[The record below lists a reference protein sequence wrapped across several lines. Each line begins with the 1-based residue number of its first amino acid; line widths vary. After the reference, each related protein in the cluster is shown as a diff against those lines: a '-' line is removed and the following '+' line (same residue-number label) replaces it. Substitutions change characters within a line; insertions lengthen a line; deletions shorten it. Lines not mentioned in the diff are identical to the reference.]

1 MIWNAAIYRTRVM
14 RNIVFVEVRL
24 TLVYRLWQK
33 RGYASRPFSVGR
45 ANVLCLKFPGLNF
58 DISTLQ
64 FIRLGNQSKQLTW
77 KIRAL
82 R

>member
-1 MIWNAAIYRTRVM
+1 LIISNVAIYWTRVV

-24 TLVYRLWQK
+24 TLVYRLWANK
-33 RGYASRPFSVGR
+33 EATASRRFPVSR
-45 ANVLCLKFPGLNF
+45 ANVLCLKFPGFNF

-64 FIRLGNQSKQLTW
+64 FIRLGGQTW